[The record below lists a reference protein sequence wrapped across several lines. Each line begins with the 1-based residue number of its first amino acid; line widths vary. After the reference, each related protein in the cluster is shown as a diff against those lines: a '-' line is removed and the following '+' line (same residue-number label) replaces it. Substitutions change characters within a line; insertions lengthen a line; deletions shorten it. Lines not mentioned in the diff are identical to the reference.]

1 MRIGKHVTM
10 ICLSLGSWSI
20 AQPVIAQSGQGP
32 LDGPIVLFEERVTLP
47 NGSAT
52 DHALLGDLYL
62 RRARTTGDVGDLVA
76 AEQVARESLALL
88 PGYSLGTSILI
99 RTLGEQHRFGEVRD
113 LAAAQLERDP
123 TDAVSAL
130 ALGDALIE
138 LGEVERAEG
147 VFLALGD
154 QGPAVTARLAKIV
167 HRRNPHKAIGLARQA
182 LDEARAVHA
191 PDQDWYRVFLADMLF
206 DEGHFDEAGA
216 LLSIVRAQSPEF
228 PAGLSVTAELHSALG
243 EDAEALHHLERLAE
257 LRPADPL
264 VAVAV
269 GDAYSRLG
277 DSRRSREAY
286 ALAESLFLDA
296 VGQIGGIY
304 DRQLALLYAD
314 QERSLADALDL
325 AYGELARRESPESL
339 VAVGWVLYRQG
350 RIDAAT
356 EFIERA
362 LQSGIRD
369 LDIYFRASQVFRAA
383 GLHEAADRY
392 SGLAHSW
399 SPHLF
404 PKGDHGSH

>member
-1 MRIGKHVTM
+1 
-10 ICLSLGSWSI
+10 
-20 AQPVIAQSGQGP
+20 
-32 LDGPIVLFEERVTLP
+32 
-47 NGSAT
+47 
-52 DHALLGDLYL
+52 
-62 RRARTTGDVGDLVA
+62 
-76 AEQVARESLALL
+76 
-88 PGYSLGTSILI
+88 
-99 RTLGEQHRFGEVRD
+99 
-113 LAAAQLERDP
+113 
-123 TDAVSAL
+123 
-130 ALGDALIE
+130 
-138 LGEVERAEG
+138 
-147 VFLALGD
+147 
-154 QGPAVTARLAKIV
+154 
-167 HRRNPHKAIGLARQA
+167 
-182 LDEARAVHA
+182 
-191 PDQDWYRVFLADMLF
+191 MLF

-216 LLSIVRAQSPEF
+216 LLSIVRAQSPTF

-356 EFIERA
+356 EFIEK
-362 LQSGIRD
+362 S
-369 LDIYFRASQVFRAA
+369 ASI
-383 GLHEAADRY
+383 GN
-392 SGLAHSW
+392 
-399 SPHLF
+399 P
-404 PKGDHGSH
+404 